1 MMKFG
6 VGQAVTRKEDD
17 RFLRGAGR
25 YVDDIVFPAQAYA
38 VLVRSDAAHARFA
51 PLDLGAARRAPG
63 VLAVY
68 AHADIADRLKRLG
81 NSAPVAQADGSPL
94 APVTMPHL
102 ADGTV
107 RFVGQP
113 LAFVVAQTVAQAR
126 DAGEL
131 IVPEY
136 EELPSVTQARAALQD
151 GAPLLHAAEAPSN
164 RAYTWSVGDAAAVE
178 AAFARAARTV
188 AVPVANQRLIV
199 NAMEPRATNVKYEDG
214 RWLVWS
220 GTQGSHSL
228 RAKLAAQM
236 GVDEG
241 AIRVHTPDVGGG
253 FGMKLQAHPE
263 DALVCLAAKD
273 LGRPVKWTATRSESF
288 LSDAQARDLRTMA
301 EGAFDETG
309 RITAIRA
316 HSVSNLGAY
325 YSTFGAGIHTAFSAS
340 LLGGMYDVPA
350 MYHEVEG
357 AFTNTTPTDAYRGAG
372 RPEVISVTEQ
382 VIEAGARAFEMDP
395 VAFRRLNLVRPDQIP
410 YVAQGGMVFDSLEAV
425 RNIDDAMAASDEAG
439 FAARRADARARG
451 KALGRAAAY
460 YYERTGG
467 GPIERATI
475 TIKPDGIVEAAIG
488 TQTTGQGHETAWSQL
503 IHQKLGV
510 PYDSVH
516 LLQGDTDLL
525 PAGGGTG
532 GSRSLIMASR
542 VFLKA
547 GDQIIDK
554 ARETAST
561 LLEAAPADVEFD
573 AGGGARFRIKGTDRS
588 VTLFDVAA
596 EMGGILGE
604 GGVDDRE
611 STFPN
616 GCHVAETE
624 IDLETGEIA
633 LTRYDIVDD
642 FGVVINPLL
651 VEGQV
656 HGGVVQGLGQVLHEG
671 AAWDPETGQPLAAS
685 YMDYRMPRADD
696 LPNFT
701 FKLNEVPAT
710 TNPLGVKGCGEA
722 GTVAAIPAAALAVAD
737 ALRSVGA
744 EAPEPPFAP
753 WLVWQ
758 ALQARA

>member
-1 MMKFG
+1 MIKFG
-6 VGQAVTRKEDD
+6 IGQALTRKEDD

-25 YVDDIVFPAQAYA
+25 YADDIVFPGQTFAA
-38 VLVRSDAAHARFA
+38 VVRSDAAHATFA
-51 PLDLGAARRAPG
+51 PLDLSAARAAPG
-63 VLAVY
+63 VLLAW
-68 AHADIADRLKRLG
+68 AHEDIAGRL
-81 NSAPVAQADGSPL
+81 APLTSNAPIAQADGSPL
-94 APVTMPHL
+94 APVFMPHL

-113 LAFVVAQTVAQAR
+113 IAFVVARSHAEAL
-126 DAGEL
+126 DAAEL
-131 IVPEY
+131 IVAEFS
-136 EELPSVTQARAALQD
+136 ELAAVTQSDAALAD
-151 GAPLLHAAEAPSN
+151 GAPQLHDGAPGN
-164 RAYTWSVGDAAAVE
+164 RSYLWSVGDQAATDAAFDAAAKV
-178 AAFARAARTV
+178 V
-188 AVPVANQRLIV
+188 SVPVRNQRVIV
-199 NAMEPRATNVKYEDG
+199 NAMEPRATNAKYEGD

-228 RAKLAAQM
+228 RGKLAVQM
-236 GVDEG
+236 GVDE
-241 AIRVHTPDVGGG
+241 ASIRVHTPDVGGA

-273 LGRPVKWTATRSESF
+273 LGVPVKWTATRSESF
-288 LSDAQARDLRTMA
+288 LSDAQARDLRTVA
-301 EGAFDETG
+301 EGAFDADG
-309 RITAIRA
+309 KIIAIRA
-316 HSVSNLGAY
+316 KSISNLGAY

-340 LLGGMYDVPA
+340 LLGGMYDVPN
-350 MYHEVEG
+350 MYHEVVG

-372 RPEVISVTEQ
+372 RPEVISVTEH
-382 VIEAGARAFEMDP
+382 VIDAGARAFDADP
-395 VAFRRLNLVRPDQIP
+395 TEFRRRNLIRRDQIP
-410 YVAQGGMVFDSLEAV
+410 YASQGGMVFDSLDAG

-439 FAARRADARARG
+439 FAARREAAAARG
-451 KALGRAAAY
+451 AALGRAAVY

-475 TIKPDGIVEAAIG
+475 NILPSGIVEAAVG

-510 PYDSVH
+510 PYDSVK

-547 GDQIIDK
+547 GDQIIEK
-554 ARETAST
+554 AMESASA
-561 LLEAAPADVEFD
+561 LLEAAPADIEFD
-573 AGGGARFRIKGTDRS
+573 AEAGARFRIKGTDRT
-588 VTLFDVAA
+588 VTLFDVAT

-611 STFPN
+611 STYPN

-624 IDLETGEIA
+624 VDLETGQVS

-651 VEGQV
+651 VAGQV
-656 HGGVVQGLGQVLHEG
+656 HGGVAQGVGQVLHEG
-671 AAWDPETGQPLAAS
+671 AAWDPDTAQPLAAS
-685 YMDYRMPRADD
+685 YMDYQMPRASDM
-696 LPNFT
+696 PHFS
-701 FKLNEVPAT
+701 FKLNEVPST

-753 WLVWQ
+753 WRVWQ
-758 ALQARA
+758 ALQARR